1 MPQLSTHLHF
11 TKLLAENTDDDV
23 HLCSFL
29 LGIVS
34 PDTFPDKESYYDYH
48 FLEENDEDGDD
59 DIDVREFYERF
70 NFKKMD
76 KLTKSFVIGYYAH
89 LWLDEYFKFNSSKLT
104 LNNEFDLSDK
114 QLSKSVKELMR
125 LFDEEITNNYFDG
138 IMKEIEGFNLDL
150 KHKALKHVDIEK
162 SKKLLFETYNEKK
175 PSDVHEEL
183 LDRDEYKKLMKKSVK
198 RFFKSL

>member
-1 MPQLSTHLHF
+1 
-11 TKLLAENTDDDV
+11 
-23 HLCSFL
+23 
-29 LGIVS
+29 
-34 PDTFPDKESYYDYH
+34 
-48 FLEENDEDGDD
+48 
-59 DIDVREFYERF
+59 
-70 NFKKMD
+70 MD